1 MTAKDLN
8 FNLDTFKFTFQQLKK
23 VIYWKVCAPMQ
34 NGNIDE
40 SP

>member
-8 FNLDTFKFTFQQLKK
+8 FNLNFTFQQLKK